1 MRANSDVATN
11 DAAATVPTTAR
22 AVGSVLAH
30 AGGEERRDRQG
41 ERPAAG
47 DVVGRRREVEGEPGG
62 EAQHERERRLDGQRG
77 RDHDQQA
84 EVGHD
89 AVPGDVREER
99 DLHDQRDDDGREGH
113 QQPEPLHR
121 RLPSAS
127 ITARSLLE
135 PLGTITPTT
144 SRAEKSTKGLTT
156 ARWEASRSGL

>member
-1 MRANSDVATN
+1 MRAKSDVRHERRGRDGA
-11 DAAATVPTTAR
+11 DD
-22 AVGSVLAH
+22 GESGGLLVLAH

-47 DVVGRRREVEGEPGG
+47 DVVGRRREVEGETGG

-99 DLHDQRDDDGREGH
+99 DLHDERDDDGGEG
-113 QQPEPLHR
+113 QRAAGGAFIAGSR
-121 RLPSAS
+121 RP
-127 ITARSLLE
+127 R
-135 PLGTITPTT
+135 
-144 SRAEKSTKGLTT
+144 
-156 ARWEASRSGL
+156 